1 MQHLNTF
8 TAFLI
13 GSLAMLACTTPAEVA
28 SRSEA
33 EGGSTNIG
41 GGTSDAQGGS
51 ASGGGTSDSQGGT
64 PSGGA
69 TNGVAGSGVADDLRS
84 DLAPITAPD
93 VTDAEYA
100 AFISDS
106 NAFGLELQQQLVTT
120 QRLAAENGVF
130 SPVSAQLALAMT
142 YGAAVGDT
150 AAGMKTALHD
160 NLGGVKYHSAS
171 NRLMRELSS
180 RNYTN
185 TDSQGYVR
193 RIELAP
199 ANSLWVDKTVAVK
212 TPYLDLLGQQYDS
225 GMRRVDFIG
234 QPNPSRLAINA
245 WVEDKTH
252 DKIKDLLLPP
262 DISTDTRFVI
272 VNALYFY
279 GTWATI
285 FPKTGTQPATFH
297 ALAGTDVEASMMHKS
312 STWKHKST
320 DSVEVL
326 QLPYVMDKLW
336 MTVVL
341 PSLGQFEATR
351 AQVSAAWLAR
361 MTDGL
366 TSRYIQ
372 LALPKFKI
380 ETPQL
385 MLTEGLK
392 AMGMASAFAQTADFS
407 GMTDLKPLFIST
419 VIQKAFIGVDEDG
432 TEAAAATA
440 VIGDTVSLP
449 PTPIPVTV
457 DRPFLYFIQDQT
469 GLVLFSGQVV
479 DPTK

>member
-1 MQHLNTF
+1 
-8 TAFLI
+8 
-13 GSLAMLACTTPAEVA
+13 
-28 SRSEA
+28 
-33 EGGSTNIG
+33 
-41 GGTSDAQGGS
+41 
-51 ASGGGTSDSQGGT
+51 
-64 PSGGA
+64 
-69 TNGVAGSGVADDLRS
+69 
-84 DLAPITAPD
+84 
-93 VTDAEYA
+93 
-100 AFISDS
+100 
-106 NAFGLELQQQLVTT
+106 
-120 QRLAAENGVF
+120 
-130 SPVSAQLALAMT
+130 
-142 YGAAVGDT
+142 
-150 AAGMKTALHD
+150 
-160 NLGGVKYHSAS
+160 
-171 NRLMRELSS
+171 LMRELAS

-199 ANSLWVDKTVAVK
+199 ANSLWVDKTVVVK
-212 TPYLDLLGQQYDS
+212 TPYLELLGQQYDS

-252 DKIKDLLLPP
+252 DRIKDLLLEP

-279 GTWATI
+279 GTWSTI
-285 FPKTGTQPATFH
+285 FPKTATQPAMFH

-312 STWKHKST
+312 STWKYKST
-320 DSVEVL
+320 GSAEVL
-326 QLPYVMDKLW
+326 QLPYVVGNLW

-341 PSLGQFEATR
+341 PSAGQFESTR
-351 AQVSAAWLAR
+351 AQVSSAWLAS
-361 MTDGL
+361 MTEGL
-366 TSRYIQ
+366 NSRYVQ
-372 LALPKFKI
+372 LAFPKFKI

-385 MLTEGLK
+385 FLSDGLK

-407 GMTDLKPLFIST
+407 GMTDLKPLFISN

-440 VIGDTVSLP
+440 VIGETVSLP